1 MEKTCYDVIVVGA
14 GVVGCAIAREL
25 TRWKLDVCMVD
36 RASDVAALT
45 TRANSGIVHAG
56 FDAKHGSL
64 KARYNVEGS
73 RMYAALADELGFS
86 YRNNG
91 SLVLAFTDEERENVE
106 ALLENGR
113 ANGVEHLRIVDA
125 AELQQLEPNVSTEAI
140 CALYAPTGAICN
152 PYETAL
158 AFAENALA
166 NGAFVRLNTEV
177 RSIGRAA
184 DGQGFELQV
193 HDMLDDADAV
203 LQARVVVNAAGVV
216 ADRIGAM
223 AGCELPEITAR
234 RGEYVIMD
242 KRRGDTFNCTMFRA
256 PSKVGKG
263 VLVSPTVDGN
273 LIVGPNAHAVDRTAR
288 DTTGEGIAEVLQKAR
303 DLWPGLDEGAI
314 IARFAGLRATPANHD
329 FTVGEYA
336 GLPGFFNAAGIES
349 PGLTAAPAIAA
360 DLAGQVAAHLGA
372 SENPAFD
379 PHRDATPRYA
389 EMTEE
394 ERAARVAADPLWGR
408 MICRCEQVTE
418 AEVRA
423 AVNAPIPACTLDAI
437 KWRTRAG
444 MGRCHGGFCSP
455 YVTQIIAQETG
466 CGIDEV
472 RKNDAGTRVAAEHG
486 AIKNGPFVRGAQGG
500 ADDADDVAA
509 GQQPLR
515 QYDVLVAGGG
525 AGGIAAALAARAGG
539 VGNIVI
545 IDREDQ
551 LGGIL
556 KQCIHPGF
564 GLDRYNEELTGPEY
578 AARDEADLAA
588 SGIDVLK
595 RTTVAAFEPADGG
608 YRIQAVGPEGAY
620 GIQAKSVVL
629 ATGSRER
636 SAGQIDLNGDRPAG
650 VYTAGSAQNF
660 MNLMGVLPGREI
672 VIYGSGDIGLIMA
685 RRLAWEGAHVKAV
698 VERAKRPKGLRR
710 NVKQCLED
718 NGIPI
723 LLSQSVVRVFGK
735 QRVEGVEI
743 VHTDRETKRPIPGT
757 EYRMDCDTLLLSC
770 GLIPEQDLLAE
781 AGGAPIERGSCETT
795 LPGVF
800 LCGNA
805 SQIHDIVD
813 AVTVE
818 GEYVGACAAAYVLGQ
833 PAPEPIER
841 ADEGAAAAATA
852 AIFDSLPE
860 GTEQITC
867 ICCPKGCEMLVS
879 DIANAPAD
887 LPDKQRKL
895 HVIGDYY
902 VENNICPRGLTYAL
916 EEKTAPQRTLTSIVR
931 AKNRLE
937 PVSVRTDRPIAKS
950 AIPAC
955 LEVLR
960 DVEVDGAFDVGHVI
974 VEDICGTGAN
984 IVATKPLR

>member
-1 MEKTCYDVIVVGA
+1 MQEQSRYDVVIIGA

-25 TRWKLDVCMVD
+25 TRWNASVCVVD

-73 RMYAALADELGFS
+73 KMYAALSEELGFA

-91 SLVLAFTDEERENVE
+91 SLVLAFTAEERDSVQ
-106 ALLENGR
+106 ALLENGK
-113 ANGVEHLRIVDA
+113 ANGVDQLRIVDA
-125 AELQQLEPNVSTEAI
+125 AELQKLEPNVSHEAL

-166 NGAFVRLNTEV
+166 NGAQVRLNTEV
-177 RSIGRAA
+177 QSIARVA
-184 DGQGFELQV
+184 DGSGFELGV
-193 HDMLDDADAV
+193 RDVLNDAEKTIA
-203 LQARVVVNAAGVV
+203 ARVVVNAAGVN
-216 ADRIGAM
+216 ADRIGAL

-234 RGEYVIMD
+234 RGEYVILD
-242 KRRGDTFNCTMFRA
+242 KRRGDAFNATMFRA

-273 LIVGPNAHAVDRTAR
+273 LIVGPNAHAVERTAR
-288 DTTGEGIAEVLQKAR
+288 DTTGEGIAEVLKKAH
-303 DLWPGLDEGAI
+303 DLWPELDESAV
-314 IARFAGLRATPANHD
+314 IARFAGLRATPANGD
-329 FTVGEYA
+329 FTVGEA
-336 GLPGFFNAAGIES
+336 DGLPGFFNAAGIES
-349 PGLTAAPAIAA
+349 PGLTAAPAIAV
-360 DLAGQVAAHLGA
+360 DLASQIAERLGA
-372 SENPAFD
+372 EANPAFN
-379 PHRDATPRYA
+379 PHRDETPRYA
-389 EMTEE
+389 DMTEE
-394 ERAARVAADPLWGR
+394 ERAARVKEDPAWGR

-418 AEVRA
+418 AEIRA
-423 AVNAPIPACTLDAI
+423 AVNAPIPACTLDSV

-466 CGIDEV
+466 CAIDEV
-472 RKNDAGTRVAAEHG
+472 RKGDVGTRVAAEHG
-486 AIKNGPFVRGAQGG
+486 AVKNGPLGG
-500 ADDADDVAA
+500 AAPTAHAEQVETVTAS
-509 GQQPLR
+509 
-515 QYDVLVAGGG
+515 YDVLVAGGG
-525 AGGIAAALAARAGG
+525 AGGIAAALAAREGG
-539 VGNIVI
+539 AQRVVI
-545 IDREDQ
+545 IDREDD

-595 RTTVAAFEPADGG
+595 RTTVSGFEPADGG
-608 YRIQAVGPEGAY
+608 YRVEAIGPEGAY
-620 GIQAKSVVL
+620 SLQAKSVVL

-636 SAGQIDLNGDRPAG
+636 SAGQVDLNGDRPAG

-660 MNLMGVLPGREI
+660 MNLMGVLPGREV

-718 NGIPI
+718 NDIPI

-735 QRVEGVEI
+735 ERVEGVEI
-743 VHTDRETKRPIPGT
+743 VHTDRETKKPIPGT

-781 AGGAPIERGSCETT
+781 AGGAPVLRGSCETT

-813 AVTVE
+813 AVTEE
-818 GEYVGACAAAYVLGQ
+818 GVYVGACAAAYVTGQ
-833 PAPEPIER
+833 PAPDPIER
-841 ADEGAAAAATA
+841 ADEGAAAVATA

-879 DIANAPAD
+879 DAASAPAD
-887 LPDKQRKL
+887 LTDKERKF
-895 HVIGDYY
+895 HIIGDYY
-902 VENNICPRGLTYAL
+902 VENNICKRGLNYAL

-931 AKNRLE
+931 AANRLE

-950 AIPAC
+950 SIPAC

>member
-1 MEKTCYDVIVVGA
+1 MQQGKFDVVVIGA
-14 GVVGCAIAREL
+14 GVVGCAVAREL
-25 TRWKLDVCMVD
+25 TRWNISACIVD

-73 RMYAALADELGFS
+73 KMFEALSKELGFA

-91 SLVLAFTDEERENVE
+91 SLVLAFTDEERKNVE

-113 ANGVEHLRIVDA
+113 ANGVEKLRIVDA
-125 AELQQLEPNVSTEAI
+125 AELQQLEPNVSPEAS

-158 AFAENALA
+158 ALAENALA
-166 NGAFVRLNTEV
+166 NGAQVRLNTEV
-177 RSIGRAA
+177 RSIDCAA
-184 DGQGFELQV
+184 DGQGFEVGIHDLLQEA
-193 HDMLDDADAV
+193 DDV
-203 LQARVVVNAAGVV
+203 LQTRVIVNAAGVF

-234 RGEYVIMD
+234 RGEYVILD
-242 KRRGDTFNCTMFRA
+242 KRRGDTFNATMFRA
-256 PSKVGKG
+256 PSSVGKG

-273 LIVGPNAHAVDRTAR
+273 LIVGPNAHAVDRDAR
-288 DTTGEGIAEVLQKAR
+288 DTTSEGIAEVLKKAR
-303 DLWPGLDEGAI
+303 DLWPDLDESAI

-329 FTVGEYA
+329 FTVGESD

-349 PGLTAAPAIAA
+349 PGLTAAPAIGA
-360 DLAGQVAAHLGA
+360 DLARQVAAHLGA
-372 SENPAFD
+372 SENAAFN

-394 ERAARVAADPLWGR
+394 ERAERVQADPLWGR

-466 CGIDEV
+466 CSIDEV
-472 RKNDAGTRVAAEHG
+472 RKGDIGTRVAADHG
-486 AIKNGPFVRGAQGG
+486 AIKNGPLAQ
-500 ADDADDVAA
+500 DAELDEVAEPVKSFSVDV
-509 GQQPLR
+509 
-515 QYDVLVAGGG
+515 VVAGGG
-525 AGGIAAALAARAGG
+525 AGGIAAALAAREGGAGK
-539 VGNIVI
+539 VVI
-545 IDREDQ
+545 IDREDE

-595 RTTVAAFEPADGG
+595 RTTVAAFEPAGEG
-608 YRIQAVGPEGAY
+608 YRVEAIGPEGAY
-620 GIQAKSVVL
+620 SIQAKSIVL

-636 SAGQIDLNGDRPAG
+636 SAGQVDLNGDRPAG
-650 VYTAGSAQNF
+650 VFTAGSAQNF
-660 MNLMGVLPGREI
+660 MNLMGVLPGREV

-718 NGIPI
+718 NDIPI

-735 QRVEGVEI
+735 ERVEGVEI

-770 GLIPEQDLLAE
+770 GLIPEQDLLTE
-781 AGGAPIERGSCETT
+781 AGGAAISRGSCETT

-813 AVTVE
+813 AVSEE
-818 GEYVGACAAAYVLGQ
+818 GVYVGACAAAYVCGK

-867 ICCPKGCEMLVS
+867 ICRPKGCEMLVS
-879 DIANAPAD
+879 DVSNAPDD
-887 LPDKQRKL
+887 LTDKQRKF

-902 VENNICPRGLTYAL
+902 VENNLCKRGLNYAL

-974 VEDICGTGAN
+974 VADICGTGAN

>member
-1 MEKTCYDVIVVGA
+1 MQQQGQFDVVVIGA
-14 GVVGCAIAREL
+14 GIVGCAIAREL
-25 TRWKLDVCMVD
+25 TRWNVDVCVVD
-36 RASDVAALT
+36 KASDVAALT

-73 RMYAALADELGFS
+73 RMYAALADELGFA

-91 SLVLAFTDEERENVE
+91 SLVLAFTEEERENVE
-106 ALLENGR
+106 ALLQNGY
-113 ANGVEHLRIVDA
+113 ANGVEQLRIVDA
-125 AELQQLEPNVSTEAI
+125 AELQELEPNVSREAL

-166 NGAFVRLNTEV
+166 NGAQVRLNSQVCSIV
-177 RSIGRAA
+177 RA
-184 DGQGFELQV
+184 DGGQGFEV
-193 HDMLDDADAV
+193 EIHDMLKDEVTA
-203 LQARVVVNAAGVV
+203 LQARVVVNAAGVF
-216 ADRIGAM
+216 ADCIGAM
-223 AGCELPEITAR
+223 AGCKLPAITAR
-234 RGEYVIMD
+234 RGEYVILD
-242 KRRGDTFNCTMFRA
+242 KRRGDAFNCTMFRA

-273 LIVGPNAHAVDRTAR
+273 LIVGPNAHAVDRNAR
-288 DTTGEGIAEVLQKAR
+288 DTTGEGIAEVLKKAH
-303 DLWPGLDEGAI
+303 DLWPDLDESAI
-314 IARFAGLRATPANHD
+314 IARFAGLRATPENGD
-329 FTVGEYA
+329 FTVGEA
-336 GLPGFFNAAGIES
+336 EDLPGFFNAAGIES
-349 PGLTAAPAIAA
+349 PGLTAAPAIAI
-360 DLAGQVAAHLGA
+360 DLASQIAAHLGA
-372 SENPAFD
+372 SENAAFD
-379 PHRDATPRYA
+379 PHREATPRYA

-394 ERAARVAADPLWGR
+394 ERVARVQADPLWGR

-466 CGIDEV
+466 CRIDEV
-472 RKNDAGTRVAAEHG
+472 RKGDVGTRVAAEQG
-486 AIKNGPFVRGAQGG
+486 AIKNGPFAPEAEYDTAQ
-500 ADDADDVAA
+500 DTVS
-509 GQQPLR
+509 
-515 QYDVLVAGGG
+515 YSVDVLVAGGG
-525 AGGIAAALAARAGG
+525 AGGIAAALAAREGG
-539 VGNIVI
+539 VGKVVIV
-545 IDREDQ
+545 DREDE

-595 RTTVAAFEPADGG
+595 RTTVAAFEPVEGG
-608 YRIQAVGPEGAY
+608 YRVEAIGPEGAY
-620 GIQAKSVVL
+620 SIQAKSIVL

-636 SAGQIDLNGDRPAG
+636 SAGQVDLNGDRPAG

-660 MNLMGVLPGREI
+660 MNLMGVLPGREV

-698 VERAKRPKGLRR
+698 VERSKRPKGLRR

-718 NGIPI
+718 NDIPI

-735 QRVEGVEI
+735 ERVEGVEI

-781 AGGAPIERGSCETT
+781 AGGAPISRGSCETT
-795 LPGVF
+795 MPGVF

-813 AVTVE
+813 AVTEE
-818 GEYVGACAAAYVLGQ
+818 GVYVGACAAAYVCGT

-841 ADEGAAAAATA
+841 ADEGAAAVATA

-879 DIANAPAD
+879 DAVNAPAD
-887 LPDKQRKL
+887 LTDKQRKL

-902 VENNICPRGLTYAL
+902 VENNLCKRGLNYAL

-955 LEVLR
+955 LDVLR
-960 DVEVDGAFDVGHVI
+960 DIEVDGAFDVGHVI
-974 VEDICGTGAN
+974 VADICGTGAN

>member
-1 MEKTCYDVIVVGA
+1 MSDRFDVAIIGA
-14 GVVGCAIAREL
+14 GVVGCAVAREL
-25 TRWKLDVCMVD
+25 TKWDLNVCLLD

-56 FDAKHGSL
+56 FDAKNGTL

-73 RMYAALADELGFS
+73 RIYARLSEELGFA

-91 SLVLAFTDEERENVE
+91 SLVLAFTDEECDNVRG
-106 ALLENGR
+106 LLENGH
-113 ANGVEHLRIVDA
+113 ANGVEQLRIVEA
-125 AELQQLEPNVSTEAI
+125 AELQQLEPNVSREAK

-166 NGAFVRLNTEV
+166 NGAQIRLNTEV
-177 RSIGRAA
+177 RSIGANA
-184 DGQGFELQV
+184 EGQSFGLGV
-193 HDMLDDADAV
+193 HDVLSGEDGVIDA
-203 LQARVVVNAAGVV
+203 RIVVNAAGVFS
-216 ADRIGAM
+216 DRIGAL

-234 RGEYVIMD
+234 RGEYVILD

-273 LIVGPNAHAVDRTAR
+273 LIVGPNAHAVERTDR
-288 DTTGEGIAEVLQKAR
+288 DTTGEGIAEVLEKAR
-303 DLWPGLDEGAI
+303 GLWPNLDESAI

-329 FTVGEYA
+329 FTVGESEEVP
-336 GLPGFFNAAGIES
+336 GLFNAAGIES
-349 PGLTAAPAIAA
+349 PGLTAAPAIAL
-360 DLAGQVAAHLGA
+360 DLARQIAEKLDAAP
-372 SENPAFD
+372 NPDFN
-379 PHRDATPRYA
+379 PHRDATPRWA
-389 EMTEE
+389 EMDEA
-394 ERAARVAADPLWGR
+394 EREARVAADPAWGH

-418 AEVRA
+418 AEIRA
-423 AVNAPIPACTLDAI
+423 AVNAPVPACTLDAV

-455 YVTQIIAQETG
+455 YVTQIIAQEL
-466 CGIDEV
+466 GIALDEV
-472 RKNDAGTRVAAEHG
+472 RKGDVGTRVTAEHG
-486 AIKNGPFVRGAQGG
+486 AIKNGPIEHATCGIGGGGATQGG
-500 ADDADDVAA
+500 AALDAVDVI
-509 GQQPLR
+509 
-515 QYDVLVAGGG
+515 DVLVAGGG
-525 AGGIAAALAARAGG
+525 AGGIAAALAAKEGG
-539 VGNIVI
+539 AQSVVIV
-545 IDREDQ
+545 DREGE

-588 SGIDVLK
+588 SGIGALK
-595 RTTVAAFEPADGG
+595 QTTVTRFEAQGDL
-608 YRIQAVGPEGAY
+608 YRVEVVGPDGPRDLL
-620 GIQAKSVVL
+620 AKSVVL

-636 SAGQIDLNGDRPAG
+636 SAGQVDLNGDRPAG

-660 MNLMGVLPGREI
+660 MNLMGVLPGREV

-735 QRVEGVEI
+735 ERVEGVEI

-770 GLIPEQDLLAE
+770 GLIPEQDLLVE
-781 AGGAPIERGSCETT
+781 AGGASVERGSCETT

-813 AVTVE
+813 AVTEE
-818 GEYVGACAAAYVLGQ
+818 GVYVGACAAAYVCGK

-879 DIANAPAD
+879 DISNAPAD
-887 LPDKQRKL
+887 LTDKQRKF
-895 HVIGDYY
+895 HIIGDYY
-902 VENNICPRGLTYAL
+902 VENNICKRGLEYAL

-931 AKNRLE
+931 AANRLE

-950 AIPAC
+950 AIPEC
-955 LEVLR
+955 LAVLR
-960 DVEVDGAFDVGHVI
+960 DVVVDGSFDVGHVI

-984 IVATKPLR
+984 VVATKPLR

>member
-1 MEKTCYDVIVVGA
+1 MQQGQFDVVIIGA

-25 TRWKLDVCMVD
+25 TRWEMSVCVVD

-56 FDAKHGSL
+56 FDATHGSL

-73 RMYAALADELGFS
+73 RMYAALSKELGFA

-91 SLVLAFTDEERENVE
+91 SLVLAFTEEERANVE

-113 ANGVEHLRIVDA
+113 ANGVEQLRIVDA
-125 AELQQLEPNVSTEAI
+125 AELQQHEPNVSTEAV

-166 NGAFVRLNTEV
+166 NGAQVRLNTEV
-177 RSIGRAA
+177 RTIDRADA
-184 DGQGFELQV
+184 GQGFALGI
-193 HDMLDDADAV
+193 HDMLQDADDV
-203 LQARVVVNAAGVV
+203 LTARVVVNAAGVF
-216 ADRIGAM
+216 ADRIGAL
-223 AGCELPEITAR
+223 AGCSLPEITAR

-273 LIVGPNAHAVDRTAR
+273 LIVGPNAHAVDRNAR
-288 DTTGEGIAEVLQKAR
+288 DTTGEGISEVLQKAR
-303 DLWPGLDEGAI
+303 DLWPDLDENAI

-329 FTVGEYA
+329 FTVGEA
-336 GLPGFFNAAGIES
+336 EDLPGFFNAAGIES
-349 PGLTAAPAIAA
+349 PGLTAAPAIAV
-360 DLAGQVAAHLGA
+360 DLAGRIAAHLGA
-372 SENPAFD
+372 SENAAFD
-379 PHRDATPRYA
+379 PHREATPRYA
-389 EMTEE
+389 DMTEE
-394 ERAARVAADPLWGR
+394 ERAERVAADPLWGR

-466 CGIDEV
+466 CSIDEV
-472 RKNDAGTRVAAEHG
+472 RKNDAGTRVTAEHG
-486 AIKNGPFVRGAQGG
+486 AIKNGPFAHGAEGEQPAEG
-500 ADDADDVAA
+500 AV
-509 GQQPLR
+509 GETQPLPE
-515 QYDVLVAGGG
+515 YDVLVAGGG
-525 AGGIAAALAARAGG
+525 ASGIAAALAAREGG
-539 VGNIVI
+539 AQSVVI

-595 RTTVAAFEPADGG
+595 RTTVAAFEQQGER
-608 YRIQAVGPEGAY
+608 YRVEAIGPEGAY
-620 GIQAKSVVL
+620 SILAKSIVL

-660 MNLMGVLPGREI
+660 MNLMGVLPGREV

-781 AGGAPIERGSCETT
+781 AGGAPISRGSCDTT
-795 LPGVF
+795 MPGVF

-813 AVTVE
+813 AVTEE
-818 GEYVGACAAAYVLGQ
+818 GVYVGACAAAYVCGK

-879 DIANAPAD
+879 DASNAPAD
-887 LPDKQRKL
+887 LTDKQRKFHL
-895 HVIGDYY
+895 IGDYY
-902 VENNICPRGLTYAL
+902 VENNLCKRGLNYAL

-960 DVEVDGAFDVGHVI
+960 GIEVDGAFDVGHVI